1 MLHSLLWASTK
12 ALPYRNALRSGR
24 LVVAQSPT
32 THLYRLYCVS
42 ATPSSGVGFGTPTAP
57 AKQWNVK
64 GLKQEVTRRHQRIFK
79 KVGKAHEKLS
89 DAEEKYKA
97 VMAMSD
103 PPLEVLERCPD
114 PAAVRMEL
122 EDLQA
127 QLEALTALESGLKGV
142 KSQRDAVFAELVP
155 AIEQLEVTDEP
166 PPKQVRGP
174 TKVKGKPSTEP
185 RKPYFT
191 YTSAEGVEIRVGR
204 RAEDNDELSCNPEF
218 RDSTNWWMHSAG
230 FPGSHVVI
238 RTDKDDFPS
247 QTGVGEQDSRGADW
261 LELYTVTH
269 TNPTHSFPQ
278 SFLPLARPP
287 NHAPP
292 HTQRDVI
299 DAALL
304 AAINSKAKQAGKV
317 QVTLTRCRN
326 VSKPRGAKAGLV
338 QLSGDVL
345 TISVDLKAEAHRL
358 ERLVK
363 AEE

>member
-1 MLHSLLWASTK
+1 
-12 ALPYRNALRSGR
+12 
-24 LVVAQSPT
+24 
-32 THLYRLYCVS
+32 
-42 ATPSSGVGFGTPTAP
+42 
-57 AKQWNVK
+57 
-64 GLKQEVTRRHQRIFK
+64 VTRRHQRIFK

-238 RTDKDDFPS
+238 RTDKDDFPYANRC
-247 QTGVGEQDSRGADW
+247 RGA
-261 LELYTVTH
+261 
-269 TNPTHSFPQ
+269 
-278 SFLPLARPP
+278 
-287 NHAPP
+287 
-292 HTQRDVI
+292 
-299 DAALL
+299 
-304 AAINSKAKQAGKV
+304 G
-317 QVTLTRCRN
+317 
-326 VSKPRGAKAGLV
+326 
-338 QLSGDVL
+338 
-345 TISVDLKAEAHRL
+345 
-358 ERLVK
+358 
-363 AEE
+363 